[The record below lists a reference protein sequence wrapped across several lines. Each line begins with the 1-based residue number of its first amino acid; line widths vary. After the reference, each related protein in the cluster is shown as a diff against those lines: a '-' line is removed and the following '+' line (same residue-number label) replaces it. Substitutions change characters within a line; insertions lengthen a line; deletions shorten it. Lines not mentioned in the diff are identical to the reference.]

1 MKATPR
7 AAPWRTWR
15 MRSSYAAISANDGH
29 AAMTR
34 PVTVGSATATLAA
47 KLATLPTTSHAHGR
61 TPPRLPDRESES
73 NVVEAA
79 TIMPSTDSGVSTA
92 TQPGWPCSATSMC
105 IWRYETI
112 PAMRASSPTQA
123 VVVHLIH
130 WPARPL
136 IAHRR
141 GPAQQV
147 LGLLA
152 VVLQVRMSRQRDM
165 TIRHHNLLR
174 RRGPLARPERGW
186 SYPVR

>member
-1 MKATPR
+1 
-7 AAPWRTWR
+7 

-47 KLATLPTTSHAHGR
+47 KLATLPTTSNAHGR

-79 TIMPSTDSGVSTA
+79 T
-92 TQPGWPCSATSMC
+92 SMC

-112 PAMRASSPTQA
+112 PAMRASSPAQA
-123 VVVHLIH
+123 VVVHLTH
-130 WPARPL
+130 WSARPL

-141 GPAQQV
+141 GPV
-147 LGLLA
+147 H
-152 VVLQVRMSRQRDM
+152 R
-165 TIRHHNLLR
+165 
-174 RRGPLARPERGW
+174 
-186 SYPVR
+186 